1 MMITTQKIKE
11 LRQIFSEHRK
21 WEDIMS
27 DQAKT
32 AQDRNGRNLVKL
44 QRDGKEIELKE
55 KTLWEEL
62 YYGGFRSQAWEI
74 LSKKYPEVAEAHE
87 KEEELSIKLRN
98 FTITN
103 FGFAFN
109 QMSLINLI
117 DLIRAFRRYELMRF
131 FFIDKLISLYY
142 GIFGTDKE

>member
-1 MMITTQKIKE
+1 MITTQKVKE
-11 LRQIFSEHRK
+11 LRSLFSEHRK
-21 WEDIMS
+21 WEEIMS

-44 QRDGKEIELKE
+44 QREGKEVEIKE
-55 KTLWEEL
+55 KDLWKEL
-62 YYGGFRSQAWEI
+62 YYGGFGSQAWEI
-74 LSKKYPEVAEAHE
+74 LSKKYPDVAEAHE
-87 KEEELSIKLRN
+87 KEEQSAIKLRD
-98 FTITN
+98 FTVVN

-131 FFIDKLISLYY
+131 FFIDKLISAYY
-142 GIFGTDKE
+142 GIFGKDKE